1 MKRPSGDNREKA
13 AALRYRRGGDG
24 APVMVAKGSGYV
36 AKRIISLAR
45 KNGVPVHE
53 DRNLVELLSTIDL
66 YEEIPAEL
74 YKAVAE
80 ILAYIYTVS
89 GKR

>member
-1 MKRPSGDNREKA
+1 MKDDRDKA
-13 AALRYRRGGDG
+13 AALRYRTGQDS
-24 APVMVAKGSGYV
+24 APVVVAKGSGYV

-53 DRNLVELLSTIDL
+53 DRNLVEILSTIDL
-66 YEEIPAEL
+66 YEDIPPEL

-80 ILAYIYTVS
+80 ILAYIYKVS
-89 GKR
+89 DKL

>member
-1 MKRPSGDNREKA
+1 MKDNQDKA
-13 AALRYRRGGDG
+13 AALRYRGGEDS
-24 APVMVAKGSGYV
+24 APVVVAKGSGFV
-36 AKRIISLAR
+36 AKKIISLAR

-53 DRNLVELLSTIDL
+53 DRNLIEILSTIEL

-80 ILAYIYTVS
+80 ILAYIYKAS
-89 GKR
+89 GRL

>member
-1 MKRPSGDNREKA
+1 MMDNQDRA
-13 AALRYRRGGDG
+13 AALRYRKDKDS
-24 APVMVAKGSGYV
+24 ATTAVAKGSGIV
-36 AKRIISLAR
+36 AKKIIALAR

-53 DRNLVELLSTIDL
+53 DRNLIEILSTIDL

-80 ILAYIYTVS
+80 ILAYIYKVS
-89 GKR
+89 GNR